1 MNETLIGTQRLG
13 NGKAAHVYQ
22 ETRCGQTIGHMSAIT
37 AAAAEGYKLAIYN
50 QQFARK
56 KFEEIQQIVA
66 DLREQIRDEIEPY
79 LERQAPDYE
88 KRLARLEAIIE
99 ELSMPSMTERV
110 MHE

>member
-1 MNETLIGTQRLG
+1 MARLS
-13 NGKAAHVYQ
+13 NYLPK
-22 ETRCGQTIGHMSAIT
+22 
-37 AAAAEGYKLAIYN
+37 
-50 QQFARK
+50 
-56 KFEEIQQIVA
+56 EIQQIVA

-110 MHE
+110 RHE

>member
-1 MNETLIGTQRLG
+1 MGAQKVRG
-13 NGKAAHVYQ
+13 GKAVIDHTY
-22 ETRCGQTIGHMSAIT
+22 GHISAI
-37 AAAAEGYKLAIYN
+37 AAAATEGYKLAIYN

-88 KRLARLEAIIE
+88 KRLARLESIIE
-99 ELSMPSMTERV
+99 ELSMPNMAERV
-110 MHE
+110 RHE